1 MLLMQHY
8 ILALTG
14 PSGVGKST
22 ISRVLAQSFGDVIV
36 PVPIVTSRAPKAGD
50 DGEYRYVSLVEFEA
64 LRDGGHL
71 VAFTNIPSSTE
82 DRWYGYV
89 AEDIESICQ
98 SGKLPVVITEMHL
111 LQGLADHYGRRFIL
125 SFGLLPP
132 GNSKRM
138 MLSHLL
144 HRLRTRGR
152 ETEAQIADRLRNA
165 EEDLQFFD
173 DHKDLFN
180 RMLVNEDLQHAVQAF
195 QTFLHEIEGVP
206 VLPRV

>member
-1 MLLMQHY
+1 MQPY

-22 ISRVLAQSFGDVIV
+22 ISRLLAQSFLGVLV
-36 PVPIVTSRAPKAGD
+36 PVPIVTTRGSKQGD
-50 DGEYRYVSLVEFEA
+50 DGEYVHVTLGEFER

-82 DRWYGYV
+82 DRWYGYRS
-89 AEDIESICQ
+89 EDIQRIHQE
-98 SGKLPVVITEMHL
+98 GKMPVVITEMHL
-111 LQGLADHYGRRFIL
+111 LQRLADHYGRRFIL

-132 GNSKRM
+132 GHSKRT

-152 ETEAQIADRLRNA
+152 ETEEQIAGRLRNA
-165 EEDLQFFD
+165 EDDLQFFD
-173 DHKDLFN
+173 DRKDLFN

-195 QTFLHEIEGVP
+195 RTFLQDIEGVP
-206 VLPRV
+206 VQASV